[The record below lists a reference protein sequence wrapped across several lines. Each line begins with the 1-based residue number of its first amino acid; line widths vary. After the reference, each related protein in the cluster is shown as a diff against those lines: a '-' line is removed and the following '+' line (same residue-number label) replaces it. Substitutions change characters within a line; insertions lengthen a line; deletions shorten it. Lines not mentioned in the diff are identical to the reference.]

1 MARQPHA
8 QPRARARRALA
19 EVMQYELCTDVQ
31 AASLPVCLRGAD
43 VCVKAKTGTGKTLAF
58 LIPAF
63 ERLQKDAHRRG
74 KIGALVVSPTR
85 ELATQIAEEAK
96 TLATFHGLGV
106 QARPGPKQPWVCGH
120 SRRLAVC
127 TQARLLSPGAC
138 SLYCQSLQRACVCGG
153 RGAVLASIG
162 PAEEAGWCGGIRW
175 PSHWVVAVAGC
186 DTMSV
191 IAIARGS
198 LRCPRSSINLHPC

>member
-1 MARQPHA
+1 
-8 QPRARARRALA
+8 
-19 EVMQYELCTDVQ
+19 MQYELCTDVQ

-96 TLATFHGLGV
+96 TLATFHGFGV
-106 QARPGPKQPWVCGH
+106 QARPGPKQLWVCGH
-120 SRRLAVC
+120 SRRLGLCACRLFAHRPGCSV
-127 TQARLLSPGAC
+127 QAHAPCIVRAC
-138 SLYCQSLQRACVCGG
+138 SGL
-153 RGAVLASIG
+153 VL
-162 PAEEAGWCGGIRW
+162 R
-175 PSHWVVAVAGC
+175 
-186 DTMSV
+186 
-191 IAIARGS
+191 
-198 LRCPRSSINLHPC
+198 

>member
-1 MARQPHA
+1 M
-8 QPRARARRALA
+8 RRALA
-19 EVMQYELCTDVQ
+19 EVMRYELCTDVQ

-96 TLATFHGLGV
+96 TLATFHGYAV
-106 QARPGPKQPWVCGH
+106 QARPGCSGSACTAWC
-120 SRRLAVC
+120 RRLAFCSRILLAEKAGLPRPSPVL
-127 TQARLLSPGAC
+127 RLKP
-138 SLYCQSLQRACVCGG
+138 
-153 RGAVLASIG
+153 
-162 PAEEAGWCGGIRW
+162 
-175 PSHWVVAVAGC
+175 
-186 DTMSV
+186 
-191 IAIARGS
+191 
-198 LRCPRSSINLHPC
+198 